1 MNVYKALK
9 STDENLKA
17 FFFFSIPVL
26 RVFRSSISVFT
37 VLSRIRGTYPEAH
50 IFCIFGELDTGIPA
64 KHENTGILKSSRRSE
79 NAWSFEPYE
88 SNGLNSPVVYRLNV

>member
-79 NAWSFEPYE
+79 NA
-88 SNGLNSPVVYRLNV
+88 